1 MAAPAQ
7 FEALILGS
15 GAGGK
20 LLAWHL
26 AQSGLRTAVVERHW
40 IGGSCPNV
48 NCMPSKNEIWSA
60 GVAHVARHAAEFGT
74 KTGRVTIDMVKVR
87 QRKRDMVD
95 RQIAAHLRNYKDS
108 GAELI
113 MGAGHVVAPE
123 TLEGRRNDGG
133 TRVLTAD
140 QVFLN
145 VGTHATVPDVP
156 GLQAASPL
164 TNIEA
169 LELDHVPPHL
179 IVLGGGYVG
188 LEFGQA
194 YRRFGSRVT
203 IIEHGSQLLSREDHD
218 VSEEMQRILSAEEVE
233 CLVAAQTLHVHARSA
248 DPVLRLHRPTAGP
261 CRTARGR
268 PPSPG
273 RDRTHGEASDE
284 CGAARAGQRRR
295 TRLHEGAGRRERRPH
310 PRFHHDRSRGR

>member
-1 MAAPAQ
+1 MAAPVR

-26 AQSGLRTAVVERHW
+26 AQSGRRTAVVERQW

-60 GVAHVARHAAEFGT
+60 HVAHVARHAAEFGT
-74 KTGRVTIDMVKVR
+74 KTGHVTIDMVKVR

-95 RQIAAHLRNYKDS
+95 GQIAAHLRHYKDS

-113 MGAGHVVAPE
+113 LGSGRFVAPK
-123 TLEGRRNDGG
+123 TLEVRLNEGG
-133 TRVLTAD
+133 TRLLTAD

-145 VGTHATVPDVP
+145 LGTHATTPDVP
-156 GLQAASPL
+156 GLEAAGPL

-203 IIEHGSQLLSREDHD
+203 IIEHGPQLLTQEDPD
-218 VSEEMQRILSAEEVE
+218 ISSEVQRI
-233 CLVAAQTLHVHARSA
+233 
-248 DPVLRLHRPTAGP
+248 
-261 CRTARGR
+261 
-268 PPSPG
+268 
-273 RDRTHGEASDE
+273 
-284 CGAARAGQRRR
+284 
-295 TRLHEGAGRRERRPH
+295 
-310 PRFHHDRSRGR
+310 